1 MGTVP
6 LCSLVLPGT
15 DPKIVIKI
23 VIMTSCTSAI
33 VTNGHLLSLTYF
45 WYNNDAKDTSKE
57 NQH

>member
-15 DPKIVIKI
+15 DPKI

-57 NQH
+57 NQL